1 MAKIMVIDLETQ
13 NNPYYG
19 AIASPRHPENYVV
32 MVGQAIDENP
42 FDGAVTGQRFNSK
55 AEAGNWLQ
63 IPDDVWLVVAHNASY
78 ELDWMIHEQYTELM
92 KFLKRGG
99 RIFCTQIGHYLLSN
113 QQEKYPTLD
122 AIAPSYGGSHKVD
135 GIKILW
141 DQGVRTAD
149 IDPALL
155 SEYLLGPE
163 GDIEN
168 TRKVFYGQ
176 YQQLVQRGMWDM
188 ALARMEGMLFNA
200 FAMAS
205 GLYVN
210 RDIAFKQLEE
220 QTTEL
225 NTLVAKFQT
234 YRTDMPAELE
244 FKETSDY
251 HMSAWIYGGPIKY
264 RAKVPWLNDD
274 GTPKYEKVD
283 CYEYEGG
290 GYIEV
295 DKYNSA
301 EGMFTVQPL
310 VLFKSGKN
318 KGQPKVFKIDS
329 PEPKMKW
336 GELIYKAPGLLS
348 IDALPRDLAKAF
360 KEEFTGKRKLS
371 DDSPVYGTGKD
382 ALEKLAVR
390 PEISEEVR
398 GILNDLLKFAKLDKD
413 IGTYYLREEKDDDGN
428 VVKQSGMLQFLTPPG
443 IVHHSLNMTSTET
456 GRLSSNRPN
465 FQNIPRGDTSE
476 VKKVFT
482 SRFGDDGYIIE
493 ADYSALEVVCL
504 AAFSKDENL
513 IKALMEG
520 IDMHCMRLSKKL
532 NESYESVYEK
542 CHNQEHPE
550 HKRYKTM
557 RTDIKPPSFAYQY
570 GATAMGISFATG
582 MPVEEAEQFIA
593 NEKALFP
600 GVENFFDN
608 IITPVVEKSATLH
621 REQMDSGAWRM
632 YKIGTWVSPAG
643 TTYSFRQYPKRIW
656 ADGESMDVMQFKPT
670 QIRNYP
676 IQGESSFFVQAACGW
691 VLRWFV
697 QKNFFDGKAC
707 IINTVHDAIYLDIH
721 KSVLPEVAKNLKF
734 LMEYIPEGMKAYGY
748 DLNVPF
754 PVEVSYGPSMF
765 EQHKFKAE

>member
-1 MAKIMVIDLETQ
+1 MPRIMICDLET
-13 NNPYYG
+13 NNHPYYG

-32 MVGQAIDENP
+32 MVGQAIDEAP
-42 FDGAVTGQRFNSK
+42 FDGAVTGARFESK
-55 AEAGNWLQ
+55 EEAKSWLS
-63 IPDDVWLVVAHNASY
+63 IPDDVWLIVAHNASY
-78 ELDWMIHEQYTELM
+78 ELDWMIHEQSPELL
-92 KFLKRGG
+92 KFLQRGG

-122 AIAPSYGGSHKVD
+122 AIAPTYGGSHKVD

-141 DQGVRTAD
+141 EQGVRTAD

-176 YQQLVQRGMWDM
+176 YQQLVARGMWNM
-188 ALARMEGMLFNA
+188 ALARMEGMVFNA

-205 GLYVN
+205 GLYIN
-210 RDIAFKQLEE
+210 REIAFRQLEE
-220 QTTEL
+220 QTVEL
-225 NTLVAKFQT
+225 NALVDTFKQ
-234 YRTDMPAELE
+234 YRTSLPAELE

-251 HMSAWIYGGPIKY
+251 QMSAWIYGGPIKY
-264 RAKVPWLNDD
+264 RAKVPWLNED
-274 GTPKYEKVD
+274 GSPKYEKID
-283 CYEYEGG
+283 AYEYEDGTSG
-290 GYIEV
+290 FVHVEA
-295 DKYNSA
+295 YNA
-301 EGMFTVQPL
+301 LPELQEKPI

-318 KGQPKVFKIDS
+318 KGQPKVFKVDS

-336 GELIYKAPGLLS
+336 GELIYDAPGLLNLNT
-348 IDALPRDLAKAF
+348 LPKDIAKAF

-382 ALEKLAVR
+382 ALEKLAIR
-390 PEISEEVR
+390 PEFPQEVR
-398 GILNDLLKFAKLDKD
+398 DILTNLLAFAKLDKD
-413 IGTYYLREEKDDDGN
+413 IGTYYLREEKDDDGV

-513 IKALMEG
+513 IKALLEG

-532 NESYESVYEK
+532 NETYESVFEK
-542 CHNQEHPE
+542 CHNKDHPE

-582 MPVEEAEQFIA
+582 MPVEEAELFIA

-608 IITPVVEKSATLH
+608 VITPVVEKSATLH
-621 REQMDSGAWRM
+621 REQMDNGSWRM

-656 ADGESMDVMQFKPT
+656 ADGESMDIMQFKPT

-691 VLRWFV
+691 VMRWLV

-721 KSVLPEVAKNLKF
+721 KDVLNEVATNLKF

-748 DLNVPF
+748 DLAVPF

-765 EQHKFKAE
+765 EQHTFKA

>member
-1 MAKIMVIDLETQ
+1 MAKIMVLDLETQ

-32 MVGQAIDENP
+32 MVGQAIDEAP
-42 FDGAVTGQRFNSK
+42 FDGAVTGSRFESK
-55 AEAGNWLQ
+55 AEAKSWLS
-63 IPDDVWLVVAHNASY
+63 IPDDVWLIVAHNASY
-78 ELDWMIHEQYTELM
+78 ELDWMIHEQSPELL
-92 KFLKRGG
+92 KFLQRGG

-122 AIAPSYGGSHKVD
+122 AIAPTYGGSHKVD

-141 DQGVRTAD
+141 EQGVRTAD

-176 YQQLVQRGMWDM
+176 YQQLVARGMWNM
-188 ALARMEGMLFNA
+188 ALARMEGMVFNA

-205 GLYVN
+205 GLYIN
-210 RDIAFKQLEE
+210 REIAFRQLEE
-220 QTTEL
+220 QTVEL
-225 NTLVAKFQT
+225 NALVDTFKQ
-234 YRTDMPAELE
+234 YRTSLPAELE

-251 HMSAWIYGGPIKY
+251 QMSAWIYGGPIKY
-264 RAKVPWLNDD
+264 RAKVPWLNED
-274 GTPKYEKVD
+274 GSPKYEKID
-283 CYEYEGG
+283 AYEYEDGTSG
-290 GYIEV
+290 FVHVEA
-295 DKYNSA
+295 YNA
-301 EGMFTVQPL
+301 LPELQEKPI

-318 KGQPKVFKIDS
+318 KGQPKVFKVDS

-336 GELIYKAPGLLS
+336 GELIYDAPGLLNLNN
-348 IDALPRDLAKAF
+348 LPKDIAKAF

-382 ALEKLAVR
+382 ALEKLAIR
-390 PEISEEVR
+390 PEFPQEVR
-398 GILNDLLKFAKLDKD
+398 DILTNLLAFAKLDKD
-413 IGTYYLREEKDDDGN
+413 IGTYYLREEKDDDGV

-513 IKALMEG
+513 IKALLEG

-532 NESYESVYEK
+532 NETYESVFEK
-542 CHNQEHPE
+542 CHNKDHPE

-582 MPVEEAEQFIA
+582 MPVEEAELFIA

-608 IITPVVEKSATLH
+608 VITPVVEKSATLH
-621 REQMDSGAWRM
+621 REQMDNGSWRM

-656 ADGESMDVMQFKPT
+656 ADGESMDIMQFKPT

-691 VLRWFV
+691 VMRWLV

-721 KSVLPEVAKNLKF
+721 KDVLSEVATNLKF

-748 DLNVPF
+748 DLAVPF

-765 EQHKFKAE
+765 EQHTFKA